1 MPIVKH
7 TWNKSNKHC
16 PNCGSIN
23 GQDFHFLTK
32 NSYAKC
38 FDCNWTGDYW
48 HVKHYCPQCSS
59 NKVAVHEKFIKCMS
73 CKCVD
78 KPTGFFQ
85 SYEECVNN
93 KRLKI
98 LDKIISEI

>member
-1 MPIVKH
+1 MPFVKH

-16 PNCGSIN
+16 PKCGLIN
-23 GQDFHFLTK
+23 GQDFHFLNK
-32 NSYAKC
+32 DSKAKC
-38 FDCNWTGDYW
+38 FDCNWSGNYW
-48 HVKHYCPQCSS
+48 HVKNYCPQCSS
-59 NKVAVHEKFIKCMS
+59 TNTAYETFIKCQS
-73 CKCVD
+73 CKWVG
-78 KPTGFFQ
+78 KPNEFFH